1 MASYTTIPISSA
13 TEPKPKTGK
22 RFVAC
27 AAVASFV
34 LGALAATALSAD
46 RAVRQPNMALHK
58 SDHVVEK
65 CCPGDVCGDD
75 LAEYIPPFH
84 GAAPLG
90 CPTAALL
97 TPSQFAHR
105 ASAHDGR
112 AHAWYAA
119 DDRPLY
125 KDGGHFTYDKKKDVF
140 KFAYY
145 GSVHGVSDEVEY
157 LYKRAAPKGDQ
168 VKLWKKSCGDNCP
181 GFYKVY
187 MNCEGH
193 FGGGGMGPHC
203 YLQFWCTKSNTD
215 DTYDDC

>member
-1 MASYTTIPISSA
+1 M
-13 TEPKPKTGK
+13 E
-22 RFVAC
+22 VALNC
-27 AAVASFV
+27 SCERVRSTKGAPRNPFGV
-34 LGALAATALSAD
+34 LEG
-46 RAVRQPNMALHK
+46 RH
-58 SDHVVEK
+58 
-65 CCPGDVCGDD
+65 G
-75 LAEYIPPFH
+75 LAEISER
-84 GAAPLG
+84 GAG
-90 CPTAALL
+90 VLL
-97 TPSQFAHR
+97 TPAQFAHR
-105 ASAHDGR
+105 ASAHDGG

-125 KDGGHFTYDKKKDVF
+125 TDGGHFTYDKKKDVF

-215 DTYDDC
+215 ETYHDC